1 MKFDMDHSLGF
12 VLNKTSLLS
21 KASFNQ
27 QIKKFDITPEQWG
40 LIFRVVEKSGLT
52 QKELSD
58 STYKDQANI
67 TRSIDRLEKKGLL
80 KRIANESDRRIINL
94 YPTDKATRLVE
105 TIIPISVNFNQFL
118 TGGFTQE
125 EYEMLLALLKKVYTN
140 LEEKDINE
148 SKK

>member
-12 VLNKTSLLS
+12 VLNKTSLFS
-21 KASFNQ
+21 KASFNR
-27 QIKKFDITPEQWG
+27 QIKKFDISPEQWG
-40 LIFRVVEKSGLT
+40 LIFRVAEKNGLT

-94 YPTDKATRLVE
+94 YPTDEAIRLVE
-105 TIIPISVNFNQFL
+105 KIIPVSILFNKRL
-118 TGGFTQE
+118 TKGFTQE
-125 EYEMLLALLKKVYTN
+125 EHEMLLALLKKVYTN